1 MDEKRTAQ
9 RKQTNDFL
17 GVYDRETEEFIG
29 RLVDLSVKGLKMRA
43 VLNMDVKSIYK
54 FRIDLPTVVARRQ
67 FLELDAECI
76 WCSKS
81 TKSGEKFDVGFKF
94 TQINFEEVETIQYL
108 LNDTLFNDSEEQ
120 PRLTLFKKS
129 S

>member
-43 VLNMDVKSIYK
+43 VLNMNVKSIYK

-67 FLELDAECI
+67 FLELDAECV

-81 TKSGEKFDVGFKF
+81 AKSGEKFDVGFKF